1 LSTFVIAGRELRG
14 LFLSP
19 LAWTLLAAMSFIM
32 AWIFLVQLDAFQLI
46 QPRLK
51 GLESPPG
58 LTALVAVPVLRAAAG
73 ISLLVVPLLTMRTF
87 SAELQSGSF
96 DLLRSSPAGTSAIVA
111 GKYLALLVF
120 LAAMLAIVTAMPLS
134 LLAGSHLDPG
144 LLAAAVTGVALL
156 LAGCA
161 ALGLFVSTLSSQPAM
176 AAVMSYGLLLL
187 LWLFG
192 SDSDRGSLGAV
203 LDWLSLRTHL
213 ETLLR
218 GLVHLSDLLYYLL
231 CIGTA
236 LALTVRRLE
245 LRRTEG

>member
-58 LTALVAVPVLRAAAG
+58 LTALVAVPVLR
-73 ISLLVVPLLTMRTF
+73 VRTF